1 VRRGSAAVARLA
13 GALLVLGSASPAR
26 GDPAAAN
33 AADPAPPNVVFVVSD
48 DHAWTDY
55 GFMGH
60 PRVRTPNL
68 DRLAAEGLAFT
79 RGYVPS
85 SLCSPSLATIVTGLY
100 PHQHGITSNDPPVP
114 AGLPKDEASESGAYR
129 AGRRALAELM
139 ARARPLPERLAARG
153 YRSLQTGKWWPGS
166 YASGGFTH
174 GMTLDRPGDRRHGGD
189 GLVIGRE
196 TLAPIFDFVTAARRE
211 GRPFFV
217 WYAPMLPHEPHD
229 PPARLLAHYE
239 GLASP
244 ELARYWAMVEW
255 LDETVGRLLAFLDE
269 ADLARNTLVVYLA
282 DNGWLPDSGGP
293 GARKRSKGSPHDAGL
308 RTPILL
314 RWPGRI
320 APGRSGA
327 LAGSIDLVPT
337 VLRAAGLPRDPALP
351 GIDLT
356 DAGTVAAR
364 GRLFGACFTH
374 HAVDLGDPARSLR
387 WRWVI
392 EGRWKLIAPAAQN
405 EPDAAPELYDLEA
418 DPLERSDLA
427 GSHAARVAALRAE
440 LDAWWTGAP

>member
-1 VRRGSAAVARLA
+1 VRRGLAASARWAWALLFLACASPDPGDPVSGAAV
-13 GALLVLGSASPAR
+13 
-26 GDPAAAN
+26 DPAT
-33 AADPAPPNVVFVVSD
+33 PNVVFIVSD

-85 SLCSPSLATIVTGLY
+85 SLCSPSLASLVTGLY
-100 PHQHGITSNDPPVP
+100 PHQHGITSNDPP
-114 AGLPKDEASESGAYR
+114 GDRESERYR
-129 AGRRALAELM
+129 AGRRALAARM
-139 ARARPLPERLAARG
+139 AGARPLPGRLAERG
-153 YRSLQTGKWWPGS
+153 YRSLQTGKWWPGRFS
-166 YASGGFTH
+166 SGGFTD
-174 GMTLDRPGDRRHGGD
+174 GMTLDREGDRRHGGD
-189 GLVIGRE
+189 GLSIGRE
-196 TLAPIFDFVTAARRE
+196 TLAPIFDFIAAARRE

-255 LDETVGRLLAFLDE
+255 LDETVGQLLARLDDE
-269 ADLARNTLVVYLA
+269 GLAEETLVVYLA
-282 DNGWLPDSGGP
+282 DNGWLPDPGTGGP
-293 GARKRSKGSPHDAGL
+293 TTRKRSKDSPYDAGL

-337 VLRAAGLPRDPALP
+337 VLRAAGLPPDPGLP
-351 GIDLT
+351 GIDLL
-356 DAGTVAAR
+356 DAGAVAAR
-364 GRLFGACFTH
+364 ERLFGACFTH
-374 HAVDLGDPARSLR
+374 HAVDLDDPARSLR

-392 EGRWKLIAPAAQN
+392 EGSWKLIVPSELN
-405 EPDAAPELYDLEA
+405 EPDLPVELYDLDA
-418 DPLERSDLA
+418 DPFERHDLA
-427 GSHAARVAALRAE
+427 GDEAARVTGLRNA
-440 LDAWWTGAP
+440 LDAWWRGGP